1 VATSVETSG
10 NETGEFVG
18 DGSALIKC
26 PNPGRRKSRGETLS
40 DELMPL
46 QPAPDKASAVR
57 NANNMKFQFNFTVRS
72 IN

>member
-1 VATSVETSG
+1 MEVSRNATG
-10 NETGEFVG
+10 AFVG

-26 PNPGRRKSRGETLS
+26 PNPGSKKSRGET
-40 DELMPL
+40 DVPVLMPL
-46 QPAPDKASAVR
+46 QPALDSAIAVR